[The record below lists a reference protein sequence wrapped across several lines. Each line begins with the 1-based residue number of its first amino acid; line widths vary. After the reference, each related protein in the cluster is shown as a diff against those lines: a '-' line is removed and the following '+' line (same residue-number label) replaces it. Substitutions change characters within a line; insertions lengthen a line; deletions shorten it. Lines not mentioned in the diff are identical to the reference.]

1 MRYILFFAFLF
12 LTLIF
17 SAGSTVSEDI
27 TYDFSIENR
36 LYPSGSAY
44 NVDDNLFGS
53 FSAELEYYQEW
64 ADRNEQLVITPF
76 VRLDAN
82 DSERSHFD
90 LRELFWQKRFS
101 DWDVSLG
108 IRKVFWGQTEGL
120 HLVDII
126 NQTDGIEN
134 IDGEDK
140 LGQPMLQTTWLSDWG
155 TFDFFW
161 LPYFRE
167 RTFAGAEGRLRP
179 SLPINTDKPRY
190 ESKAEEWHQDW
201 AARWYH
207 TIGQY
212 DIGLS
217 YFEGTERQ
225 PLLQPLF
232 KPGNQF
238 ELVPFY
244 YQTKRLA
251 VDLLYISGGWI
262 WKLEALS
269 IDASI
274 DDRKHAFTGGFEY
287 TLVGV
292 SGSQYDLG
300 LLSEYMYDDRG
311 KTFTPFEHDLL
322 LGGRL
327 ALNNVSGTDI
337 LGGLIIDT
345 EIGSV
350 LAFVEMGTRLN
361 DWWSLDIEFRGF
373 FNQESGEL
381 LYDLRD
387 DDLLQVQLT
396 RHM

>member
-1 MRYILFFAFLF
+1 MPAFLF
-12 LTLIF
+12 ITSVVL
-17 SAGSTVSEDI
+17 AGEVTGEEIS
-27 TYDFSIENR
+27 YDFIAEAR
-36 LYPSGSAY
+36 LFPSGSAY
-44 NVDDNLFGS
+44 NVDDKLFGS
-53 FSAELEYYQEW
+53 FSAELEYYHEW
-64 ADRNEQLVITPF
+64 AGRSEQLVIVPF

-90 LRELFWQKRFS
+90 LRELFWQKGFS
-101 DWDVSLG
+101 DWDLNIG
-108 IRKVFWGQTEGL
+108 FRKVFWGQTEAL

-126 NQTDGIEN
+126 NQTDWIEN

-140 LGQPMLQTTWLSDWG
+140 LGQPMIQATWLTDRG

-167 RTFAGAEGRLRP
+167 RTFAGVDGRLRP
-179 SLPINTDKPRY
+179 SLPINTDKPQY
-190 ESKAEEWHQDW
+190 ESDAEEWHQDW
-201 AARWYH
+201 ALRWDH
-207 TIGQY
+207 TLSQF

-225 PLLQPLF
+225 PLFQPRL
-232 KPGNQF
+232 KKGGQL
-238 ELVPFY
+238 ELLPYY
-244 YQTKRLA
+244 YQTKRLGL
-251 VDLLYISGGWI
+251 DLLYISGGWI

-269 IDASI
+269 IDASF

-287 TLVGV
+287 TLVGL

-300 LLSEYMYDDRG
+300 LLAEYMYDDRG
-311 KTFTPFEHDLL
+311 SSFTPFEHDLL
-322 LGGRL
+322 IGGRL
-327 ALNNVSGTDI
+327 AFNNVSGTDL

-345 EIGSV
+345 DIGSV
-350 LAFVEMGTRLN
+350 LAFVELGTRLN

-373 FNQESGEL
+373 FNQKSREL

-387 DDLLQVQLT
+387 DDLFLFQLT

>member
-1 MRYILFFAFLF
+1 MLLAVASIAAVAPA
-12 LTLIF
+12 
-17 SAGSTVSEDI
+17 SSEEI
-27 TYDFSIENR
+27 TYDFGIEAR
-36 LYPSGSAY
+36 LFPGSSAY
-44 NVDDNLFGS
+44 NVDDNVFGS
-53 FSAELEYYQEW
+53 ISAELEFYHEW
-64 ADRNEQLVITPF
+64 IDRNEQFVVTPF
-76 VRLDAN
+76 VRLDAQ
-82 DSERSHFD
+82 DSERTHFD

-101 DWDVSLG
+101 AWDLSIG
-108 IRKVFWGQTEGL
+108 FRKVFWGQTEGL

-140 LGQPMLQTTWLSDWG
+140 LGQPMIQAIWLTDNG
-155 TFDFFW
+155 IFDFFW

-167 RTFAGAEGRLRP
+167 RTFAGKNGRLRP
-179 SLPINTDKPRY
+179 SIIINTDKAIY
-190 ESKAEEWHQDW
+190 ESDAEEWHQDW
-201 AARWYH
+201 AVRWYH

-225 PLLQPLF
+225 PLFQPRL
-232 KPGNQF
+232 KQNGLL
-238 ELVPFY
+238 ELIPYY
-244 YQTKRLA
+244 YQTKRLGI
-251 VDLLYISGGWI
+251 DLLYISGGWI

-269 IDASI
+269 IDASF

-322 LGGRL
+322 VGGRL
-327 ALNNVSGTDI
+327 AFNNVSGTDL

-350 LAFVEMGTRLN
+350 LAFIEMGTRLN

-373 FNQESGEL
+373 FNQKSGEL

>member
-1 MRYILFFAFLF
+1 MGYIYFFAFLY
-12 LTLIF
+12 LVSIL
-17 SAGSTVSEDI
+17 SAGAVDSEEI
-27 TYDFSIENR
+27 SYDFSVENR
-36 LYPSGSAY
+36 LFPSGSAY

-53 FSAELEYYQEW
+53 FSAELEYYHEW
-64 ADRNEQLVITPF
+64 TDRRELLVITPF
-76 VRLDAN
+76 VRLDVN

-108 IRKVFWGQTEGL
+108 FRKVFWGQTEGL

-126 NQTDGIEN
+126 NQTDWVEN

-140 LGQPMLQTTWLSDWG
+140 LGQPMLQTTWLRNFG

-167 RTFAGAEGRLRP
+167 RTFAGENGRLRP
-179 SLPINTDKPRY
+179 SIIINTDKPRY
-190 ESKAEEWHQDW
+190 ESAAREWHQDW
-201 AARWYH
+201 AVRWYH

-225 PLLQPLF
+225 PLFQPRF
-232 KPGNQF
+232 KQNGQL
-238 ELVPFY
+238 ELMPYY
-244 YQTKRLA
+244 YQTKRLG

-269 IDASI
+269 IDASF
-274 DDRKHAFTGGFEY
+274 DDRKQAFTGGFEY

-292 SGSQYDLG
+292 FDSQYDLG

-311 KTFTPFEHDLL
+311 SSFTPFEHDLL
-322 LGGRL
+322 VGGRL
-327 ALNNVSGTDI
+327 AFNNINGTDI

-345 EIGSV
+345 DIGSV

-361 DWWSLDIEFRGF
+361 DWWSLDVEFRGF
-373 FNQESGEL
+373 FKQERGEL

-387 DDLLQVQLT
+387 DDLFQFQLT

>member
-1 MRYILFFAFLF
+1 MRYISFIAWLF
-12 LTLIF
+12 LLSIL
-17 SAGSTVSEDI
+17 SALPVDSEEI
-27 TYDFSIENR
+27 SYDFSVESR
-36 LYPSGSAY
+36 LFPSGSAY

-53 FSAELEYYQEW
+53 FSAELEYYHEW
-64 ADRNEQLVITPF
+64 TDRNEQLVITPF

-101 DWDVSLG
+101 DWDLNIG
-108 IRKVFWGQTEGL
+108 LRKVYWGQTEGL
-120 HLVDII
+120 HLVDVI

-140 LGQPMLQTTWLSDWG
+140 LGQPMLQTTWLSNFG

-179 SLPINTDKPRY
+179 AAPINTDKARY
-190 ESKAEEWHQDW
+190 ESDAEEWHQDW
-201 AARWYH
+201 AVRWNH

-225 PLLQPLF
+225 PLFQPRL
-232 KPGNQF
+232 KQNGSL
-238 ELVPFY
+238 ELLPYY
-244 YQTKRLA
+244 YQTKRLG

-269 IDASI
+269 IDASF

-292 SGSQYDLG
+292 SGSRYDLG

-322 LGGRL
+322 VGGRL
-327 ALNNVSGTDI
+327 AFNNVSGTDI

-387 DDLLQVQLT
+387 DDLFQVQLT

>member
-1 MRYILFFAFLF
+1 MRSVSFFTFLFFAS
-12 LTLIF
+12 IIP
-17 SAGSTVSEDI
+17 ADQVASEEI
-27 TYDFSIENR
+27 TYDFSVETR
-36 LYPSGSAY
+36 LFPGSSAY
-44 NVDDNLFGS
+44 NVDDKLFGS
-53 FSAELEYYQEW
+53 ISAELEYYHDW
-64 ADRNEQLVITPF
+64 TDRNVQLVIVPF

-82 DSERSHFD
+82 DSKRSHFD
-90 LRELFWQKRFS
+90 WRELFWQKRFS
-101 DWDVSLG
+101 DWDFNIG
-108 IRKVFWGQTEGL
+108 FRKVFWGQTEGL

-126 NQTDGIEN
+126 NQTDWIEN

-140 LGQPMLQTTWLSDWG
+140 LGQPMLQTTWLSNFG

-167 RTFAGAEGRLRP
+167 RTFAGVDGRLRP
-179 SLPINTDKPRY
+179 SLPINTDKALY
-190 ESKAEEWHQDW
+190 ESDAREWHQDW
-201 AARWYH
+201 AVRWYH

-217 YFEGTERQ
+217 FFSGTERQ
-225 PLLQPLF
+225 PLFQPLF
-232 KPGNQF
+232 KPGNQI
-238 ELVPFY
+238 ELAPYY
-244 YQTKRLA
+244 YQTKRLGL
-251 VDLLYISGGWI
+251 DLLYVSGGWI

-269 IDASI
+269 IDASF

-300 LLSEYMYDDRG
+300 LLIEYMYDDRG
-311 KTFTPFEHDLL
+311 SSFTPFEHDLL
-322 LGGRL
+322 VGGRL
-327 ALNNVSGTDI
+327 VFNNVSGTDI

-345 EIGSV
+345 KIGSV
-350 LAFVEMGTRLN
+350 LAFVEMGTRLS

-373 FNQESGEL
+373 FNQTSREL

-387 DDLLQVQLT
+387 DDFFEFQLT

>member
-1 MRYILFFAFLF
+1 MRYISFFAFLF

-17 SAGSTVSEDI
+17 LAGSTVSEDI

-53 FSAELEYYQEW
+53 FSAELEYYHEW
-64 ADRNEQLVITPF
+64 AERNEQLVITPF

-82 DSERSHFD
+82 DGKRSHFD

-108 IRKVFWGQTEGL
+108 FRKVFWGQTEGL

-140 LGQPMLQTTWLSDWG
+140 LGQPMLQTTWLSNWG
-155 TFDFFW
+155 TFEFFW

-167 RTFAGAEGRLRP
+167 RTFAGVDGRLRP
-179 SLPINTDKPRY
+179 ALPINTDQARY
-190 ESKAEEWHQDW
+190 ESDAEKWHQDW
-201 AARWYH
+201 AVRWNH

-225 PLLQPLF
+225 PLFQPLSKSGNLF
-232 KPGNQF
+232 KLAPY
-238 ELVPFY
+238 Y
-244 YQTKRLA
+244 YQTKRLG

-269 IDASI
+269 IEASF
-274 DDRKHAFTGGFEY
+274 DDRKHALTGGFEY

-300 LLSEYMYDDRG
+300 LLSEY
-311 KTFTPFEHDLL
+311 
-322 LGGRL
+322 
-327 ALNNVSGTDI
+327 S
-337 LGGLIIDT
+337 
-345 EIGSV
+345 
-350 LAFVEMGTRLN
+350 
-361 DWWSLDIEFRGF
+361 
-373 FNQESGEL
+373 
-381 LYDLRD
+381 
-387 DDLLQVQLT
+387 
-396 RHM
+396 